1 MASSLGR
8 RALPAAELG
17 EELPLGGCETLDAG
31 CTDLVQHA
39 VDFSAGARIR
49 FATRFGALR
58 RRWNAA
64 AAAHAWRL
72 THQHA
77 RFRHL
82 PEPSLAARCPPVLPL
97 EIEQRRRHAAEMR
110 EMGDAVVQAGL
121 AECAQPC
128 QHKVH
133 ADQERREPLRRNGIR
148 KREDEYGMVRPIP
161 GERDR
166 DAENRARGAE
176 DETD

>member
-1 MASSLGR
+1 
-8 RALPAAELG
+8 
-17 EELPLGGCETLDAG
+17 
-31 CTDLVQHA
+31 QHA

-110 EMGDAVVQAGL
+110 EMGDSIIQAGL
-121 AECAQPC
+121 NDGIA
-128 QHKVH
+128 HLDRKSTRLNSSH
-133 ADQERREPLRRNGIR
+133 DQISYAVSCL
-148 KREDEYGMVRPIP
+148 KKT
-161 GERDR
+161 
-166 DAENRARGAE
+166 
-176 DETD
+176 TD